1 MVQTNES
8 IYGKHRAFT
17 SSQQNLVLPGAKSK
31 YLEAI
36 SVTINGLQNGSTAT
50 TIANALGLVN
60 PLEVDVGGIPQIRVR
75 LADMYAMDMLWL
87 QHNPLTKI
95 SGGDNQEWICNQ
107 IVYPCWFPPSRA
119 EATLTATYAAVT
131 NADNTEVSITS
142 EYLDGIPRNEAL
154 YYSEFSKNTDGV
166 DSSSFGNWTQTTN
179 LVGNMTGMLFNSP
192 TIPGGST
199 LMEDGTIQQVRI
211 QGNGNTLLV
220 YEWSEIQNPGIFN
233 GQMFNALEE
242 SPATTGILDNYRWLS
257 LAKEPIPAGTRVQ
270 TDIMAGVDSSAIRTV
285 QVQQVPFRGR

>member
-17 SSQQNLVLPGAKSK
+17 ASQQNLVLPGAKSK
-31 YLEAI
+31 YLEAV

-60 PLEVDVGGIPQIRVR
+60 PLEIDVGGIPQIRVR

-95 SGGDNQEWICNQ
+95 SAGDNQEWVCNQ

-131 NADNTEVSITS
+131 NEDN
-142 EYLDGIPRNEAL
+142 R
-154 YYSEFSKNTDGV
+154 
-166 DSSSFGNWTQTTN
+166 
-179 LVGNMTGMLFNSP
+179 
-192 TIPGGST
+192 
-199 LMEDGTIQQVRI
+199 
-211 QGNGNTLLV
+211 
-220 YEWSEIQNPGIFN
+220 
-233 GQMFNALEE
+233 
-242 SPATTGILDNYRWLS
+242 
-257 LAKEPIPAGTRVQ
+257 
-270 TDIMAGVDSSAIRTV
+270 
-285 QVQQVPFRGR
+285 

>member
-17 SSQQNLVLPGAKSK
+17 SSQQNLVIPGAKSK
-31 YLEAI
+31 YLESLSI
-36 SVTINGLQNGSTAT
+36 TINGLQNGSTAT

-60 PLEVDVGGIPQIRVR
+60 PLEIDVGGIPQIRAR
-75 LADMYAMDMLWL
+75 LSDIYAMDMLWL

-95 SGGDNQEWICNQ
+95 SGGDNQEWIVNAL
-107 IVYPCWFPPSRA
+107 IYPCWFPPSRA
-119 EATLTATYAAVT
+119 EATTTATYAAVT
-131 NADNTEVSITS
+131 NADTTEISITA

-154 YYSEFSKNTDGV
+154 YYNEFSKNTDGV

-179 LVGNMTGMLFNSP
+179 LVGNLTGCLFNSP

-199 LMEDGTIQQVRI
+199 LMEDGTIQQVRV

-220 YEWSEIQNPGIFN
+220 YEWAEIQNPGIFN
-233 GQMFNALEE
+233 GQMFNSLEE

-270 TDIMAGVDSSAIRTV
+270 MDVMAGVDSSTIRTL

>member
-8 IYGKHRAFT
+8 IYGKHRGFT
-17 SSQQNLVLPGAKSK
+17 ASQQNLVLPGAKSK
-31 YLEAI
+31 YLEHVSI
-36 SVTINGLQNGSTAT
+36 TINGLQNGGSVP

-60 PLEVDVGGIPQIRVR
+60 PLEIDIGGIPQVRAR
-75 LADMYAMDMLWL
+75 LADIYAMDMLWL

-95 SGGDNQEWICNQ
+95 SAGDNQEWIVNSL
-107 IVYPCWFPPSRA
+107 IYPCWFPPSRA
-119 EATLTATYAAVT
+119 EATLTATYGAVT
-131 NADNTEVSITS
+131 NADNTEISITA

-166 DSSSFGNWTQTTN
+166 DSSSFGNWSQTTN
-179 LVGNMTGMLFNSP
+179 LVGNMTGVLINSP

-199 LMEDGTIQQVRI
+199 LMEDGTVQQLRI
-211 QGNGNTLLV
+211 QGNGNTLLT

-270 TDIMAGVDSSAIRTV
+270 MDIMAGVDSEAIRTI
-285 QVQQVPFRGR
+285 QMQQVPFRGR